1 MFLKMLPFCLWLI
14 VGMVLLIKGA
24 DFFVSG
30 SSNIARA
37 MKIPT
42 LVIGLTLVS
51 IGTSLPEASVS
62 INSAVSGLSDLSI
75 ANAVGSNIA
84 NVLLIVGVASIIT
97 PLVINREIKV
107 FDLPIMLAIFGVF
120 LIFTLVITPYVL
132 DIVESI
138 VFLVI
143 FVSYIVFLIM
153 RAKVDRKNQ
162 PEIEENDKKEPI
174 WKSIIFTVLGIAGII
189 FGGNLV
195 VNNASGLAG
204 LLGMSEALIG
214 LTIVAV
220 GTSLP
225 ELVTSVV
232 AAVKKENDIAIGN
245 VIGSNIFNMVFI
257 LGSASTI
264 KSLTMSPS
272 LIFDIIVMILAGL
285 IIMGIALFCK
295 KTKRWQGIIM
305 LLLYV
310 AYVVYII
317 IRN

>member
-62 INSAVSGLSDLSI
+62 INSAISGLSDLSI
-75 ANAVGSNIA
+75 ANVVGSNIA

-107 FDLPIMLAIFGVF
+107 FDLPIMLAIFGIF

-245 VIGSNIFNMVFI
+245 VVGSNIFNMVFI

-285 IIMGIALFCK
+285 IIMGVALFCK

>member
-1 MFLKMLPFCLWLI
+1 MFLEMLPFCLWLI

-62 INSAVSGLSDLSI
+62 INSAVTGLSDLSI
-75 ANAVGSNIA
+75 ANVVGSNIA
-84 NVLLIVGVASIIT
+84 NVLLIVGVASIIS
-97 PLVINREIKV
+97 PLLINREIKV
-107 FDLPIMLAIFGVF
+107 LDLPIMLGIFGIF
-120 LIFTLVITPYVL
+120 LLFALVITPYVL
-132 DIVESI
+132 DLVESI
-138 VFLVI
+138 ALLVI

-153 RAKVDRKNQ
+153 RARVDRKNQ

-189 FGGNLV
+189 LGGNLV

-232 AAVKKENDIAIGN
+232 AAIKKENDIAIGN
-245 VIGSNIFNMVFI
+245 VVGSNIFNMVFI
-257 LGSASTI
+257 LGSSSTI

-272 LIFDIIVMILAGL
+272 LIFDIAVMVFAGL
-285 IIMGIALFCK
+285 FIFGISLFCK
-295 KTKRWQGIIM
+295 KTKRWQGVLM
-305 LLLYV
+305 LLLYI
-310 AYVVYII
+310 AYIVYII

>member
-75 ANAVGSNIA
+75 ANVVGSNIA

-162 PEIEENDKKEPI
+162 PEIEENEKKEPI

>member
-62 INSAVSGLSDLSI
+62 INSAISGLSDLSI
-75 ANAVGSNIA
+75 ANVVGSNIA

-107 FDLPIMLAIFGVF
+107 FDLPIMLAIFGIF

-245 VIGSNIFNMVFI
+245 VVGSNIFNMVFI